1 VVANHGPLYYEFLIG
16 QGKIETV
23 EPLFVPLCPISF
35 RTFPEMFPSISNPS
49 VRTVTDTIRIGD
61 TTFQL
66 SDRSLKGID
75 DAVYEKHRDVWEML
89 PRGNAVFAVNGA
101 VVHRVAGLRKFGY
114 NDASYGNKAAVTS
127 AVLITKENGECAHIA
142 AFRHSGV
149 NYWVAG
155 SKNVHIVWP
164 DGKFEAMQE
173 LYTAPRYK
181 YALRIASVWDAMID
195 NDTFDAEMFHL
206 HLTKTGLTV
215 CAEAILAESEHIVNY
230 DEKDTLLFYALVNPT
245 APSSAGLTAES
256 PHEAE
261 RIFKTFGL
269 PTAAVSQTYAFP
281 SAAYDAALE
290 QVARRMNSE
299 GVVVYG
305 LDSDGRVCCMWKEKS
320 YPYVME
326 RVLREQVTHGR
337 TLQQIYA
344 RVHLRLSQQVP
355 AVRAYFSTW
364 EQVRL
369 PWLLAFA
376 AWLQQTGVV
385 PVKNAWDVQCR
396 WLTLQDTFRAVP
408 SEILSR
414 AYDACAAIHT
424 PECAQQTVIQLV
436 GLPGSGKSTLA
447 RSLFHV
453 LKQAGQT
460 PRWLN
465 QDEADSNR
473 GKYIGAIKTAMADP
487 STTHIILDKSNLALE
502 NRKDYADLG
511 LLPTLTVV
519 FHHPDGANAL
529 KAVCLER
536 FQARG
541 PAHRSLRSAG
551 ADAVSPAK
559 FNEICDNM
567 LSKYVVPTADAD
579 DILSVDV
586 RDEPAAILKA
596 VAEKLALDVS
606 SVSAALEFAT
616 AYEAVVHAIKR
627 PAYGGISI
635 AAADMKD
642 VFELMGPLG
651 DKFPKKE
658 FHITTK
664 YLGSEM
670 DPMWFLDAI
679 KRLGRSES
687 VTITEIVYDDKGAAA
702 RVVGDFACC
711 NAHPHITL
719 ALAKGVQATYSNT
732 LLESEHAQR
741 ISVHIPLT
749 GKHFFG

>member
-1 VVANHGPLYYEFLIG
+1 MARLSFQLPFL
-16 QGKIETV
+16 
-23 EPLFVPLCPISF
+23 SF
-35 RTFPEMFPSISNPS
+35 SFLSSMFPSISNPS

-61 TTFQL
+61 ITFQL

-75 DAVYEKHRDVWEML
+75 DAVYEKHRDVWEKL
-89 PRGNAVFAVNGA
+89 PRGNAAFVVDGT

-114 NDASYGNKAAVTS
+114 NDASYGTKSIVTS
-127 AVLITKENGECAHIA
+127 AVLVTKENGECAHIA
-142 AFRHSGV
+142 AFRHRDV

-164 DGKFEAMQE
+164 DGKFETTKA

-181 YALRIASVWDAMID
+181 YALRIAAVWNAMID
-195 NDTFDAEMFHL
+195 DDTFDSEPFHL
-206 HLTKTGLTV
+206 YLTKTGQTA

-230 DEKDTLLFYALVNPT
+230 EEKDTLLFYALVNPT

-261 RIFKTFGL
+261 RIFKMFGL
-269 PTAAVSQTYAFP
+269 STAAVSQTYAFP
-281 SAAYDAALE
+281 SAEYDAALE

-305 LDSDGRVCCMWKEKS
+305 LDSEQRVCCMWKEKS

-344 RVHLRLSQQVP
+344 RVHLRLSQQSP

-424 PECAQQTVIQLV
+424 PAGTQQTVIQLV

-447 RSLFHV
+447 RSLFHI

-473 GKYIGAIKTAMADP
+473 GKYIGAIKAAIADP
-487 STTHIILDKSNLALE
+487 STTHIILDKSNLASE
-502 NRKDYADLG
+502 NRKDYTDLG

-519 FHHPDGANAL
+519 FHHPDGVDAL

-551 ADAVSPAK
+551 TDAVSPTK
-559 FNEICDNM
+559 FGEICDNM
-567 LSKYVVPTADAD
+567 LSKHVAPTADAD
-579 DILSVDV
+579 DLLMVDV

-606 SVSAALEFAT
+606 SVTAALEFAT
-616 AYEAVVHAIKR
+616 AYEAVVPAIKR

-635 AAADMKD
+635 PASDMKQ
-642 VFELMGPLG
+642 VFEMLGPLG

-664 YLGSEM
+664 YLGNEM
-670 DPMWFLDAI
+670 DPVWFLDAI
-679 KRLGRSES
+679 KRLGQSES
-687 VTITEIVYDDKGAAA
+687 VTITELVYDDKAATA
-702 RVVGDFACC
+702 RVSGDFDCC
-711 NAHPHITL
+711 NANPHITL

-732 LLESEHAQR
+732 LLESSTATR
-741 ISVHIPLT
+741 IPVHIILT